1 VAALATGR
9 LEHLAEA
16 SDDRIHQPYRARLFP
31 PLRPLLEAAMK
42 AGALGAYLSGA
53 GPTVAAFALEDAER
67 VAQALDDMAAR
78 MGLAGR
84 TILTSPTTV
93 GAHLAEESP

>member
-1 VAALATGR
+1 
-9 LEHLAEA
+9 
-16 SDDRIHQPYRARLFP
+16 
-31 PLRPLLEAAMK
+31 
-42 AGALGAYLSGA
+42 
-53 GPTVAAFALEDAER
+53 
-67 VAQALDDMAAR
+67 